1 MTALMVFLHIV
12 GTACAGFYL
21 VLPLLAA
28 RLKHL
33 STPAQEGLADGL
45 VRAGRYAQYALIV
58 LLLTGGY
65 RMTLDDYAT
74 SWKIAVIVL
83 LVLIGAASGIIQKPL
98 RQVAE
103 AARKQENASDSIDRV
118 QKLGYV
124 TLVLFAAMLWI
135 MASPW

>member
-1 MTALMVFLHIV
+1 VTALMVFLHIV

-65 RMTLDDYAT
+65 RMTLDNYAT
-74 SWKIAVIVL
+74 SWKIAVVVL
-83 LVLIGAASGIIQKPL
+83 LVLIGAASGMIQKPL

-103 AARKQENASDSIDRV
+103 AARRQENASDPIDRV
-118 QKLGYV
+118 LKLGYV
-124 TLVLFAAMLWI
+124 ALVLFAAMLWI

>member
-1 MTALMVFLHIV
+1 MVFLHIV

>member
-21 VLPLLAA
+21 VLPLLTA

-65 RMTLDDYAT
+65 RMTLDNYAT

>member
-1 MTALMVFLHIV
+1 MVFLHIV

-65 RMTLDDYAT
+65 RMTLDNYAT
-74 SWKIAVIVL
+74 SWKIAVVVL
-83 LVLIGAASGIIQKPL
+83 LVLIGAASGMIQKPL

-103 AARKQENASDSIDRV
+103 AARRQENASDPIDRV
-118 QKLGYV
+118 LKLGYV
-124 TLVLFAAMLWI
+124 ALVLFAAMLWI

>member
-65 RMTLDDYAT
+65 RMTLDNYAT
-74 SWKIAVIVL
+74 SWKIAVVVL
-83 LVLIGAASGIIQKPL
+83 LVLIGAASGMIQKPL

-103 AARKQENASDSIDRV
+103 AARRQENASDPIDRV
-118 QKLGYV
+118 LKLGYV
-124 TLVLFAAMLWI
+124 ALVLFAAMLWI

>member
-1 MTALMVFLHIV
+1 VTALMVFLHIV